1 MVFGEGDAFLAQEA
15 HDGVAAERGLSLA
28 VRVRIQPD
36 EGVDADDVILKLNN
50 QKFPLSRKKL
60 YLLLL

>member
-1 MVFGEGDAFLAQEA
+1 MFGEGDALPAQEA

-36 EGVDADDVILKLNN
+36 KGVDADDVA
-50 QKFPLSRKKL
+50 
-60 YLLLL
+60 LLVDQRAAAVAL